1 MEGVHRVIVS
11 LAEEPGQFLI
21 VDIGNLTETLISG
34 QQVGRSLESV
44 PQSGL
49 SHIQSQPLLGIM
61 GHHSAIARQYGM
73 HAQFLH
79 ALQDLFLQLLL
90 TVIPG
95 KGQRATPPLQV
106 VHLPPGQESRTGDK
120 LPHFLLRIAQSEQHL
135 PPYTFL
141 PHDGQWQVHPMQG
154 HPVNLLLPAVPVPE
168 SHRIGER
175 AVVEVIAQGKVRLM
189 AFLLPHLRQH
199 GRQLRLHL
207 IPGEMHPR
215 IVFQVPVHARGNIH
229 PCVATDHHP
238 LPLLIQFKEVAVSF
252 HQFRLKLPGCSRVNT
267 VQQII
272 HGIPQNRHHPTNP

>member
-1 MEGVHRVIVS
+1 MQAHIIAEILQQAEQPVVLLVTLRTPPDGRNTEHGATFREEVQNQQVTLLHPVHHLRPGILRPALYHPHSLRVHGLHGLHQHLPCTPIVNLAVIIALMERVHRVIVS

-49 SHIQSQPLLGIM
+49 SHIQSQPLPGIM

-106 VHLPPGQESRTGDK
+106 VHLPPGQEGRTGDK
-120 LPHFLLRIAQSEQHL
+120 LPHFLLRIAQTE
-135 PPYTFL
+135 
-141 PHDGQWQVHPMQG
+141 
-154 HPVNLLLPAVPVPE
+154 
-168 SHRIGER
+168 
-175 AVVEVIAQGKVRLM
+175 
-189 AFLLPHLRQH
+189 
-199 GRQLRLHL
+199 
-207 IPGEMHPR
+207 
-215 IVFQVPVHARGNIH
+215 
-229 PCVATDHHP
+229 
-238 LPLLIQFKEVAVSF
+238 
-252 HQFRLKLPGCSRVNT
+252 
-267 VQQII
+267 
-272 HGIPQNRHHPTNP
+272 